1 MTALKQMGDKD
12 LKDMGI
18 PMVLSF
24 HSDKILE
31 ILLRLFCCVKVTFVS
46 IMWVL
51 YF

>member
-24 HSDKILE
+24 HSEKILE
-31 ILLRLFCCVKVTFVS
+31 ILFSLFCCAKVTSVS
-46 IMWVL
+46 IMW
-51 YF
+51 